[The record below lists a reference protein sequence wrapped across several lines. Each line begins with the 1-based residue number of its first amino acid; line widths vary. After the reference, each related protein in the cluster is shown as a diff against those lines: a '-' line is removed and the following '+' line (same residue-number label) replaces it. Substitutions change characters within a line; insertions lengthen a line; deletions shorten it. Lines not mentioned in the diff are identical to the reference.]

1 MSLVFFSLARMGVV
15 YLASA
20 LALNGVFIYWAVRV
34 WRDPA
39 PRVAW
44 SLFRFSI
51 SYLALLFAAMA
62 LDELLPLRE
71 MLH

>member
-1 MSLVFFSLARMGVV
+1 MGIV

-20 LALNGVFIYWAVRV
+20 LILNGIFILWAVRV

-44 SLFRFSI
+44 SLFRYSI
-51 SYLALLFAAMA
+51 YYLALLFGAMA
-62 LDELLPLRE
+62 LDQLLPFRGLLR
-71 MLH
+71 